1 MRALFVI
8 FTILVFSQ
16 TSLAEEPICPVL
28 ESQPWDKMEEKA
40 FSKEAAIEQLEALNK
55 LFFGEIEVAEEFVH
69 QSNLILEGAFYR
81 MEVDTWKND
90 PKNYKYAKERFCKF
104 MAERAYLVH

>member
-1 MRALFVI
+1 MRALLAI
-8 FTILVFSQ
+8 FTLLVFSQ
-16 TSLAEEPICPVL
+16 TSLAEEPICPVS

-40 FSKEAAIEQLEALNK
+40 FSKEAAMEQLEALNK
-55 LFFGEIEVAEEFVH
+55 LFSGKIEVAEEFVH

-90 PKNYKYAKERFCKF
+90 PKNYKYAKERICKF